1 MTTTLLIIYNC
12 SDQFLTT
19 RERRRAKTRETAA
32 RNAREKAQA
41 RARWKSAKEAAKK
54 HAIGLQTQVSQTFS
68 RRKAATDSEKVKIL
82 SETEYETDTSLY
94 SSTHLGASSAS
105 EQSLASAGGK
115 KVEAGHLTRMMY
127 EIEDY
132 SDSFQSLSLETDY
145 KNDPKKSG
153 KDKEIHTHSQ
163 IFKYAYSQLER
174 EKAQQQQNKD
184 LTFSGVISMATNSKT
199 KKRPVIEII
208 FRDLTVTLKGKK
220 KHLLRSVTGKVMPGR
235 ITAVMGPS
243 GAGKTTLLSALAG
256 KAHGCTMSGL
266 ILINGKDE
274 SIHSYKKII
283 GFVPQDDIVYGNLTV
298 EENLWFSARCRYVMP
313 QFAAPFDCDFYKHGI
328 CSLFNCAH
336 NKLEI
341 SSADYNIPFIIFFGY

>member
-94 SSTHLGASSAS
+94 SSTHPGASSAS
-105 EQSLASAGGK
+105 EQSLESAGGK

-127 EIEDY
+127 EIEDN

-174 EKAQQQQNKD
+174 EKAQQQNNKN

-199 KKRPVIEII
+199 RKRPVIEII

-328 CSLFNCAH
+328 LYMASQ
-336 NKLEI
+336 
-341 SSADYNIPFIIFFGY
+341 